1 MEVYL
6 PGSKEVNFDGLP
18 GPFHNYGGL
27 SLGNIASARSALSV
41 SNPRAAVLQALNKMK
56 TLVELGAEQAVIPP
70 HERPDF
76 GALRSLGFTGADK
89 MILAKVTKEHPELL
103 GALYSS
109 SFMWTANA
117 ATVSPSQDTGDN
129 RLHITPANMPTFL
142 HRSIEADFNYKLFRR
157 IFQGHKYFE
166 IHHPLP
172 RSAQLCDEGAANHLR
187 LCPSHHTP
195 GLEVFVY
202 GKQGLGS
209 KTHAG
214 PGFPARQT
222 KEASMAIAR
231 LHGLN
236 PDMTIFLEQSPE
248 AIDMGVF
255 HNDVICVTN
264 EDVLLAHETA
274 FQDFPSSLELIKEAY
289 TKAFGKDLFPIVI
302 SQAELTL
309 EEAVKT
315 YLFNSQLIT
324 LPRGGMIL
332 IAPVEASENERPAG
346 ALERITKE
354 NNPIEEVLSVDIRQS
369 MRNGGGP
376 ACLRLRVVMSDDE
389 IGEIH
394 QGIRMDMR
402 SLETLEQWA
411 KRNYRDRLDSG
422 ELGDPRLL
430 VETRQAL
437 DELTGILG
445 LGSIYPFQVSGA

>member
-1 MEVYL
+1 
-6 PGSKEVNFDGLP
+6 
-18 GPFHNYGGL
+18 
-27 SLGNIASARSALSV
+27 
-41 SNPRAAVLQALNKMK
+41 
-56 TLVELGAEQAVIPP
+56 
-70 HERPDF
+70 
-76 GALRSLGFTGADK
+76 
-89 MILAKVTKEHPELL
+89 
-103 GALYSS
+103 
-109 SFMWTANA
+109 
-117 ATVSPSQDTGDN
+117 
-129 RLHITPANMPTFL
+129 
-142 HRSIEADFNYKLFRR
+142 
-157 IFQGHKYFE
+157 
-166 IHHPLP
+166 
-172 RSAQLCDEGAANHLR
+172 
-187 LCPSHHTP
+187 
-195 GLEVFVY
+195 
-202 GKQGLGS
+202 
-209 KTHAG
+209 
-214 PGFPARQT
+214 
-222 KEASMAIAR
+222 MAIAR